1 MPTVITVET
10 EVASSLEKIW
20 RYWTEPA
27 HIIHWNFAS
36 DDWCAPRATND
47 LTKGGK
53 FSFRMEA
60 KDGSFGFDLEGVYD
74 RVEIQKR
81 IDYTLSD
88 GRKVMVE
95 FVNDGSTCKV
105 VEEFEAET
113 ENSEELQR
121 AGWQAI
127 LDNFKKYVEENQPSI
142 KNSEPNLWADQIN

>member
-1 MPTVITVET
+1 MRKAITVAT
-10 EVASSLEKIW
+10 LIKAPIEKVW
-20 RYWTEPA
+20 TYWSEPI
-27 HIIHWNFAS
+27 HITQWNFAS
-36 DDWCAPRATND
+36 TDWCAPRATND

-60 KDGSFGFDLEGVYD
+60 KDASFGFDLEGVYD
-74 RVEIQKR
+74 QVEIQKR
-81 IDYTLSD
+81 IGYTLSD

-95 FVNDGSTCKV
+95 FVIDGSTCKV

-127 LDNFKKYVEENQPSI
+127 LDNFKKYVEEN
-142 KNSEPNLWADQIN
+142 

>member
-1 MPTVITVET
+1 MKKAITVAT
-10 EVASSLEKIW
+10 LIKAPIEKVW
-20 RYWTEPA
+20 TYWTEPI
-27 HIIHWNFAS
+27 HITQWNFAS
-36 DDWCAPRATND
+36 IDWWAPRATND

-60 KDGSFGFDLEGVYD
+60 KDGSFGFDLEGIYD

-88 GRKVMVE
+88 ERKVMVE
-95 FVNDGSTCKV
+95 FVVDGSTCKV
-105 VEEFEAET
+105 IEEFEAET

-127 LDNFKKYVEENQPSI
+127 LDNFKKYVEEN
-142 KNSEPNLWADQIN
+142 

>member
-1 MPTVITVET
+1 MKKAITVAT
-10 EVASSLEKIW
+10 LINAPIEKVW
-20 RYWTEPA
+20 TYWTKPI
-27 HIIHWNFAS
+27 HITQWNFATT
-36 DDWCAPRATND
+36 DWWAPRATND

-95 FVNDGSTCKV
+95 FVVGGSTCKV

-121 AGWQAI
+121 GGWQAI
-127 LDNFKKYVEENQPSI
+127 LDNFKKYVEEN
-142 KNSEPNLWADQIN
+142 

>member
-1 MPTVITVET
+1 MKKAITVAT
-10 EVASSLEKIW
+10 LIKAPIEKVW
-20 RYWTEPA
+20 RSWTEPI
-27 HIIHWNFAS
+27 HITRWNFAS
-36 DDWCAPRATND
+36 NDWWAPRATND

-74 RVEIQKR
+74 RVEMQKR

-95 FVNDGSTCKV
+95 FVVDGSTCKV

-127 LDNFKKYVEENQPSI
+127 LDSFKKYVE
-142 KNSEPNLWADQIN
+142 KN

>member
-1 MPTVITVET
+1 MKKAITVAT
-10 EVASSLEKIW
+10 LINAPIEKVW
-20 RYWTEPA
+20 TYWTKPV
-27 HIIHWNFAS
+27 HITHWNFATT
-36 DDWCAPRATND
+36 DWWAPRATND

-60 KDGSFGFDLEGVYD
+60 KNGSFGFDLEGVYD
-74 RVEIQKR
+74 RVDIQKR

-95 FVNDGSTCKV
+95 FVVDGSTCKV

-127 LDNFKKYVEENQPSI
+127 LDNFKKYVEEN
-142 KNSEPNLWADQIN
+142 

>member
-1 MPTVITVET
+1 MKKAITVVT
-10 EVASSLEKIW
+10 LIKAPIEKVW
-20 RYWTEPA
+20 RSWTEPT
-27 HIIHWNFAS
+27 HITRWNFAS
-36 DDWCAPRATND
+36 NDWWAPRATND

-95 FVNDGSTCKV
+95 FVGDGSTCKI

-127 LDNFKKYVEENQPSI
+127 LDNFKKYVEEN
-142 KNSEPNLWADQIN
+142 

>member
-1 MPTVITVET
+1 MKKAITVVT
-10 EVASSLEKIW
+10 LIKAPIEKVW
-20 RYWTEPA
+20 RSWTEPI
-27 HIIHWNFAS
+27 HITRWNFAS
-36 DDWCAPRATND
+36 NDWWAPRATND

-95 FVNDGSTCKV
+95 FVIDGSACKV

-127 LDNFKKYVEENQPSI
+127 LDNFKKYVEEN
-142 KNSEPNLWADQIN
+142 

>member
-1 MPTVITVET
+1 MKKAITVAT
-10 EVASSLEKIW
+10 LINAPIEKVW
-20 RYWTEPA
+20 TYWTKPI
-27 HIIHWNFAS
+27 HITQWNFAS
-36 DDWCAPRATND
+36 TDWWAPRATND

-60 KDGSFGFDLEGVYD
+60 KDGSFGFDLEGIYD

-95 FVNDGSTCKV
+95 FVVDGSKCKV
-105 VEEFEAET
+105 IEEFEAET

-127 LDNFKKYVEENQPSI
+127 LDNFKKYVEEN
-142 KNSEPNLWADQIN
+142 

>member
-1 MPTVITVET
+1 MKKAITVAT
-10 EVASSLEKIW
+10 LIKAPIEKVW
-20 RYWTEPA
+20 TYWTEPI
-27 HIIHWNFAS
+27 HITQWNFAS
-36 DDWCAPRATND
+36 IDWWAPRATND

-60 KDGSFGFDLEGVYD
+60 KDGSFGFDLEGMYD

-88 GRKVMVE
+88 ERKVMVE
-95 FVNDGSTCKV
+95 FVIDGNTCKV

-127 LDNFKKYVEENQPSI
+127 LDNFKKYVEEN
-142 KNSEPNLWADQIN
+142 

>member
-1 MPTVITVET
+1 MKKAITVVT
-10 EVASSLEKIW
+10 LIKAPIEKVW
-20 RYWTEPA
+20 RSWTEPI
-27 HIIHWNFAS
+27 HITRWNFAS
-36 DDWCAPRATND
+36 NDWWAPRATND

-74 RVEIQKR
+74 QVEIQKR
-81 IDYTLSD
+81 IGYTLSD

-95 FVNDGSTCKV
+95 FVVDGRTCKV

-127 LDNFKKYVEENQPSI
+127 LDNFKKYVEEN
-142 KNSEPNLWADQIN
+142 

>member
-1 MPTVITVET
+1 MKKAITVAT
-10 EVASSLEKIW
+10 LINAPIEKVW
-20 RYWTEPA
+20 TYWTKPM
-27 HIIHWNFAS
+27 HITQWNFAS
-36 DDWCAPRATND
+36 IDWWAPRATND

-60 KDGSFGFDLEGVYD
+60 KDGSFGFDLEGIYD

-88 GRKVMVE
+88 ERKVMVE
-95 FVNDGSTCKV
+95 FVVDGSTCKV
-105 VEEFEAET
+105 IEEFEAET

-127 LDNFKKYVEENQPSI
+127 LDNFKKYVEEN
-142 KNSEPNLWADQIN
+142 

>member
-1 MPTVITVET
+1 MKKAITVAT
-10 EVASSLEKIW
+10 LIKAPIEKVW
-20 RYWTEPA
+20 TSWTEPI
-27 HIIHWNFAS
+27 HITQWNFAS
-36 DDWCAPRATND
+36 TDWWAPRATND

-60 KDGSFGFDLEGVYD
+60 KDGSFGFDLEGIYD

-95 FVNDGSTCKV
+95 FVIDGSTCKV
-105 VEEFEAET
+105 IEEFEAET

-127 LDNFKKYVEENQPSI
+127 LDNFKKYVEEN
-142 KNSEPNLWADQIN
+142 

>member
-1 MPTVITVET
+1 MKKAITVAT
-10 EVASSLEKIW
+10 LINAPIEKVW
-20 RYWTEPA
+20 TYWTKPM
-27 HIIHWNFAS
+27 HITQWNFAS
-36 DDWCAPRATND
+36 IDWWAPRATND

-60 KDGSFGFDLEGVYD
+60 KDGSFGFDLEGIYD

-88 GRKVMVE
+88 ERKVMVE
-95 FVNDGSTCKV
+95 FVVDRSTCKV
-105 VEEFEAET
+105 IEEFEAES

-127 LDNFKKYVEENQPSI
+127 LDNFKKYVEEN
-142 KNSEPNLWADQIN
+142 

>member
-1 MPTVITVET
+1 MKKAITVAT
-10 EVASSLEKIW
+10 LIKAPIEKVW
-20 RYWTEPA
+20 RSWTEPI
-27 HIIHWNFAS
+27 HITRWNFAS
-36 DDWCAPRATND
+36 NDWWAPRATND

-95 FVNDGSTCKV
+95 FVIDGSACKV

-127 LDNFKKYVEENQPSI
+127 LDNFKKYVEEN
-142 KNSEPNLWADQIN
+142 

>member
-1 MPTVITVET
+1 MKKAITVAT
-10 EVASSLEKIW
+10 LINAPIEKVW
-20 RYWTEPA
+20 AYWSEPK
-27 HIIHWNFAS
+27 HITQWNFATT
-36 DDWCAPRATND
+36 DWWAPRATND

-74 RVEIQKR
+74 RVDIQKR
-81 IDYTLSD
+81 IGYTLSD

-95 FVNDGSTCKV
+95 FVSEGSTCKV

-127 LDNFKKYVEENQPSI
+127 LDNFKKYVEEF
-142 KNSEPNLWADQIN
+142 

>member
-1 MPTVITVET
+1 MKKAITVAT
-10 EVASSLEKIW
+10 LINAPIEKVW
-20 RYWTEPA
+20 TYWTKPM
-27 HIIHWNFAS
+27 HITQWNFAS
-36 DDWCAPRATND
+36 IDWWAPRATND

-60 KDGSFGFDLEGVYD
+60 KDGSFGFDLEGIYD

-88 GRKVMVE
+88 ERKVMVE
-95 FVNDGSTCKV
+95 FVVDGSTCKV
-105 VEEFEAET
+105 IEEFEAES

-127 LDNFKKYVEENQPSI
+127 LDNFKKYVEEN
-142 KNSEPNLWADQIN
+142 

>member
-1 MPTVITVET
+1 MKKAITVAT
-10 EVASSLEKIW
+10 LIKAPIEKVW
-20 RYWTEPA
+20 TYWTEPQ
-27 HIIHWNFAS
+27 HITQWNFAS
-36 DDWCAPRATND
+36 ADWCAPRATND

-74 RVEIQKR
+74 QVEIQKR
-81 IDYTLSD
+81 IGYTLSD

-95 FVNDGSTCKV
+95 FVIDESTCKV

-113 ENSEELQR
+113 ENSEEPQR

-127 LDNFKKYVEENQPSI
+127 LDNFKKYVEEN
-142 KNSEPNLWADQIN
+142 